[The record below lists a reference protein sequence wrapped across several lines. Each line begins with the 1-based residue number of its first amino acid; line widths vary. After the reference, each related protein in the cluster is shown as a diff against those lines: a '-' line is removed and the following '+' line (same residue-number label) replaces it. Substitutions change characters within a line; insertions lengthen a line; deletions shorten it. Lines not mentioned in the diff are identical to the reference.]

1 MAEGLRVVLADDGS
15 ACMRMRVRATA
26 GRGLELGE
34 EVEVVARHSS
44 AVSNS
49 GCLGTIGG
57 KREEEVDTV
66 FEQSENP

>member
-1 MAEGLRVVLADDGS
+1 M
-15 ACMRMRVRATA
+15 CMRLRSAA

-34 EVEVVARHSS
+34 EVEEVAKHSS

-49 GCLGTIGG
+49 GCLSTIGG

-66 FEQSENP
+66 FEQSENL